1 MSDLRKEFTVGDDK
15 LLYILKVDA
24 NLCNIY
30 NFEQNQIYIFI
41 AYFKRRLRLLWC
53 SVFGQLGFNAL

>member
-15 LLYILKVDA
+15 LPYILKVDA

-30 NFEQNQIYIFI
+30 NFEQN
-41 AYFKRRLRLLWC
+41 
-53 SVFGQLGFNAL
+53 